1 AFVVRSLLVGSL
13 LGLSTGSAYFVFFF
27 LFVALTR
34 LVNGTLRDSLEN
46 PVFKLLFIP
55 LDSRY
60 RFGIQAKVEGVVN
73 ETGRFIAGLFIF
85 FVMLIPSFKIIW
97 VPVVILLLI
106 LVYMLVTNQ
115 LYTGYKTTIR
125 GKLEHS

>member
-34 LVNGTLRDSLEN
+34 LFNGTLRDSLEN

-73 ETGRFIAGLFIF
+73 ESGRFIAGLFIF
-85 FVMLIPSFKIIW
+85 LVVLIPAFQIIW
-97 VPVVILLLI
+97 VPAVILLMLI
-106 LVYMLVTNQ
+106 VYMIVSNQ
-115 LYTGYKTTIR
+115 L
-125 GKLEHS
+125 H